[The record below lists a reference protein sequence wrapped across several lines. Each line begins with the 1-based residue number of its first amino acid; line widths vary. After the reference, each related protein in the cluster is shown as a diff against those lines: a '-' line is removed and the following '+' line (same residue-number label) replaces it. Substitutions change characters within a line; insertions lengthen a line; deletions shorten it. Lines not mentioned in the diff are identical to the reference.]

1 MKQRKS
7 AANAIRQWA
16 PISEIQ
22 FCAWVA
28 QALPGDRLEYHRG
41 HLAVDADKV
50 TSDLDPNARAELA
63 CLRDRA
69 FWSETAGLVHLVQ
82 QRLGPDR
89 FAYLAIA
96 RPKTSRTARAV
107 AQLAEAA

>member
-1 MKQRKS
+1 MKHSHIVASHTFR
-7 AANAIRQWA
+7 
-16 PISEIQ
+16 PLTEIQ

-41 HLAVDADKV
+41 YLAVDADKV

>member
-1 MKQRKS
+1 MITATITTVRPKS
-7 AANAIRQWA
+7 
-16 PISEIQ
+16 PLTEIQ

-50 TSDLDPNARAELA
+50 TSDLDPNARAERA

>member
-1 MKQRKS
+1 MIT
-7 AANAIRQWA
+7 ATITTIRPKA
-16 PISEIQ
+16 PLTEIQ

-28 QALPGDRLEYHRG
+28 QAIPGDRLEYHRG
-41 HLAVDADKV
+41 YLAVDADKV
-50 TSDLDPNARAELA
+50 TSNLDPNARAELA

-82 QRLGPDR
+82 QRLGQDR

-96 RPKTSRTARAV
+96 RPKTSRTERAV

>member
-1 MKQRKS
+1 MITATITTARPKS
-7 AANAIRQWA
+7 
-16 PISEIQ
+16 PLTEIQ

-28 QALPGDRLEYHRG
+28 QSLQGDRLDYHRG

-82 QRLGPDR
+82 QRLGPDC